1 MCGKQKNYSAWL
13 LIAAIAA
20 ALWLP
25 NLFALGMFIDGIVNA
40 ILAQSLYLH
49 ISSFWE
55 PKSQAISW
63 SWGTMPLSI
72 YLLSLFYKIFGDH
85 FWVERVYS
93 FLCALL
99 QLGLIQQLWK
109 LFFANEDAIKKQSW
123 LPCLLWIICPLTGW
137 CYSSNMMENTMT
149 LFTTCA
155 IIVSLRFVQTQK
167 NILLWSFLAALF
179 LVLAFITKG
188 PVAFFVFALPVLF
201 IGAHENFKWQ
211 LAIKVSV
218 LQLFFF
224 LLLSFSLFSLP
235 EANNFLHHY
244 FEEQIKPSLGNG
256 SFADSAW
263 YSILILLTT
272 TIFPFVLM
280 SAFRYWVK
288 RKTLPNEKMYWRFL
302 LLGLC
307 GSLPIMISNKQ
318 RQFYLLP
325 AMVPFAIGFAIYLLP
340 LADWLNEKIK
350 EHWQQKIIAVI
361 KYGSI
366 ATILLCMV
374 LCFTKVGTFVRD
386 NDLLSD
392 LQQVNALTKN
402 ETAICA
408 DEVFF
413 EQWSL
418 KDYLLRLYRKRVCMA
433 HENVKTPFY
442 FTLPNKA
449 GEHLPAGSKKIM
461 AGKTLDLYQTPQ

>member
-1 MCGKQKNYSAWL
+1 MCGNQKNCSAWL
-13 LIAAIAA
+13 LIAAIGA

-25 NLFALGMFIDGIVNA
+25 NLFALGMFIDGIVDA

-49 ISSFWE
+49 IGSFWE

-72 YLLSLFYKIFGDH
+72 YFLSVFYQILGDH
-85 FWVERVYS
+85 FWVERLYS

-99 QLGLIQQLWK
+99 QLGLIHQLWK
-109 LFFANEDAIKKQSW
+109 IFFANEKAIKKQSW

-137 CYSSNMMENTMT
+137 CYGNNMMENTMT
-149 LFTTCA
+149 LFTTSA
-155 IIVSLRFVQTQK
+155 IIASLSFVRTSK
-167 NILLWSFLAALF
+167 NILLSSFLAALF
-179 LVLAFITKG
+179 LLLAFITKG
-188 PVAFFVFALPVLF
+188 PVAFFVFALPVPF
-201 IGAHENFKWQ
+201 IGVNENFKWQ
-211 LAIKVSV
+211 TAIKISL

-224 LLLSFSLFSLP
+224 LLLFVSLFSIP
-235 EANNFLHHY
+235 EAANFLHHY
-244 FEEQIKPSLGNG
+244 FEEQIKPSLGNSSPTDG
-256 SFADSAW
+256 AR
-263 YSILILLTT
+263 YSILILLAI

-280 SAFRYWVK
+280 SAFRFWAT
-288 RKTLPNEKMYWRFL
+288 RKTMLNEKAYWRFL

-307 GSLPIMISNKQ
+307 GSIPMMISNKQ

-325 AMVPFAIGFAIYLLP
+325 AMVPFVIGFAIYLLP
-340 LADWLNEKIK
+340 LVDWLNKKVK
-350 EHWQQKIIAVI
+350 ESWQQRIIPVI

-366 ATILLCMV
+366 ATILLCIV
-374 LCFTKVGTFVRD
+374 LCFTQAETFVRD

-392 LQQVNALTKN
+392 LQKVNTRTKN
-402 ETAICA
+402 ETVICA
-408 DEVFF
+408 DDVFF
-413 EQWSL
+413 EQWKL

-433 HENVKTPFY
+433 NENVKTPFY
-442 FTLPNKA
+442 FTLPNQT

>member
-1 MCGKQKNYSAWL
+1 MFGKQKNYSAWL

-25 NLFALGMFIDGIVNA
+25 NLFALGMFIDGIVDA

-49 ISSFWE
+49 IGSFWE

-72 YLLSLFYKIFGDH
+72 YLLSLFYKILGDH

-99 QLGLIQQLWK
+99 QLGLIYQLWK
-109 LFFANEDAIKKQSW
+109 TLFAYEEAIKKQAW

-137 CYSSNMMENTMT
+137 CYGNNMMENTMT
-149 LFTTCA
+149 LFTTSA
-155 IIVSLRFVQTQK
+155 IIASLSFIRTQK
-167 NILLWSFLAALF
+167 NILLSSFLVALF
-179 LVLAFITKG
+179 LLLAFITKG
-188 PVAFFVFALPVLF
+188 PVVLFVFALPALF
-201 IGAHENFKWQ
+201 IGMNENFNWQ
-211 LAIKVSV
+211 LALKFSF
-218 LQLFFF
+218 LQIFSFF
-224 LLLSFSLFSLP
+224 LLAVSLFSIP

-244 FEEQIKPSLGNG
+244 FEEQIKPSLGNSSPTDG
-256 SFADSAW
+256 AR
-263 YSILILLTT
+263 YSILLLLTI

-280 SAFRYWVK
+280 SAIRFGINK
-288 RKTLPNEKMYWRFL
+288 KTLPNEKMYWRFL

-325 AMVPFAIGFAIYLLP
+325 AMVPFVIGFAIYLLP
-340 LADWLNEKIK
+340 LIDWLNEKIK
-350 EHWQQKIIAVI
+350 ESWQQKIIPVI

-374 LCFTKVGTFVRD
+374 LCFTQAGTFVRD

-392 LQQVNALTKN
+392 LQRVNTLTKN

-408 DEVFF
+408 DDIFF

-418 KDYLLRLYRKRVCMA
+418 KDYLLRLYRKRVCMSN
-433 HENVKTPFY
+433 ENVKTPFY
-442 FTLPNKA
+442 FTLPNQT